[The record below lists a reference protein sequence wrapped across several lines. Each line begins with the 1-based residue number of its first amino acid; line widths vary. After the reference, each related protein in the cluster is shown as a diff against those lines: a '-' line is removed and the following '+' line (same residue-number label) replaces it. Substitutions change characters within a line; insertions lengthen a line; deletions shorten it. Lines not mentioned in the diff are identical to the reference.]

1 MEKILSPQAMLES
14 DKVEVKDGLLRSL
27 EDPTKW
33 PILVSR
39 NVSETNGM
47 WLRTYVRRVTYLMH
61 NCE

>member
-1 MEKILSPQAMLES
+1 MAKILSPQAMLES

-47 WLRTYVRRVTYLMH
+47 
-61 NCE
+61 